1 MAVPH
6 KPRRVAITPICLN
19 SFQILTIKRKR
30 KHYTVNFLDHPR
42 LQYKHELQLFGWVYR
57 QIQEATKI
65 QIRVLTETELHIT
78 SELFIDN
85 VNITEQLKTKLA
97 QMGV

>member
-1 MAVPH
+1 MGVPR
-6 KPRRVAITPICLN
+6 KPRRVAITPICVN

-42 LQYKHELQLFGWVYR
+42 LQYKYELQLFGWLYR
-57 QIQEATKI
+57 QIQEANKI
-65 QIRVLTETELHIT
+65 QIRVLTEVGLHIT
-78 SELFIDN
+78 AELFIDG
-85 VNITEQLKTKLA
+85 VNITEQLKKNLT